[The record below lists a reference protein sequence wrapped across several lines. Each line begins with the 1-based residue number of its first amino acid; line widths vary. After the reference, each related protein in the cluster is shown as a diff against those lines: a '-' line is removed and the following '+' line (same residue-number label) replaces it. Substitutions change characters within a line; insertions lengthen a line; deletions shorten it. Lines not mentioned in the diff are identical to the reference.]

1 MAVIKENV
9 TIPLY
14 RQYFLPKE
22 GELANITKDDLE
34 VELLDGQSFMVIER
48 PDCFIIK
55 NDCMCKSIR
64 VDIRTKE

>member
-1 MAVIKENV
+1 MSVLKKDV

-22 GELANITKDDLE
+22 GELANATKDDLE
-34 VELLDGQSFMVIER
+34 IDLLEGRSYKVIER

-64 VDIRTKE
+64 VSIKTKD